1 MLLSVKA
8 LSAWYGEAQALWSID
23 LHVAHGEVVGVLGR
37 NGAGKTTLL
46 RSITGL
52 QSKVSGEVLL
62 EGKSIAGVA
71 PHRISLRGLSL
82 LREGGRMATSLTV
95 AQHLELG
102 RRLGGLRGGAPRPLA
117 EIWRWFPMLE
127 PLRDRAAGML
137 SGGQRQALALAAA
150 LVANPKLLLLDE
162 PSAGLA
168 PQVAHE
174 LFRTIRKLAEQGL
187 SVLVVEQQPAWL
199 DGLAKRNYLL
209 EVGNVIAAGD
219 LTDLMSQQSASQ

>member
-23 LHVAHGEVVGVLGR
+23 LQIDYGEVVGVLGR

-52 QSKVSGEVLL
+52 QRKVSGEVLL
-62 EGKSIAGVA
+62 EGESIAGVA
-71 PHRISLRGLSL
+71 THLISLKGLSL

-102 RRLGGLRGGAPRPLA
+102 KRLGRHRGGAPRPLA
-117 EIWRWFPMLE
+117 EIWQWFPLLE

-150 LVANPKLLLLDE
+150 LVANPRLLLLDE

-168 PQVAHE
+168 PRVAHE

-199 DGLAKRNYLL
+199 DGLTKRNYML
-209 EVGNVIAAGD
+209 EVGNVIAVGD
-219 LTDLMSQQSASQ
+219 LASLMNQQSASE

>member
-8 LSAWYGEAQALWSID
+8 LSAWYGEAQALWNID
-23 LHVAHGEVVGVLGR
+23 LEVAYGEVVGVLGR

-46 RSITGL
+46 RSIAGL
-52 QSKVSGEVLL
+52 QPKASGEVLL
-62 EGKSIAGVA
+62 EGKPIVGVA
-71 PHRISLRGLSL
+71 PHLISLQGLSL

-102 RRLGGLRGGAPRPLA
+102 RRLGRLRGGVPRPLA
-117 EIWRWFPMLE
+117 EIWRWFPLLE
-127 PLRDRAAGML
+127 PLRDRAAGLL

-174 LFRTIRKLAEQGL
+174 LFRTIRNLAEQGL

-199 DGLAKRNYLL
+199 DGLTKRNYLL
-209 EVGNVIAAGD
+209 EVGNVIATGD
-219 LTDLMSQQSASQ
+219 LASLMSEQMASE